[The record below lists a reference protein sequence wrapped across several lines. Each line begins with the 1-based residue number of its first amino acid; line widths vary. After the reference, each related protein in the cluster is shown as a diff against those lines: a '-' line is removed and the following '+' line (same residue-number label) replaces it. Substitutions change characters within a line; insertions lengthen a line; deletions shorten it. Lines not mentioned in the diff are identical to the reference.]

1 MNTPKSMRTAI
12 GIFGRRNV
20 GKSSIMNMLSNQSA
34 SIVSDVAGTTT
45 DTVQKSIEIHGLGAA
60 TLFDTAGVDDVG
72 ELGKQRVLKTNE
84 TIENIDIALLVVE
97 NNEFGKFESELIA
110 KFKSLNKPFLV
121 LVNKCD
127 LKESKDKFLN
137 LIKPFKFVKTS
148 AKTSLNLELIYENL
162 AEISKQISKD
172 TDDLFSGILNPN
184 DIVLLITPIDDEAPK
199 GRLILPQVQAIR
211 QILDGKA
218 YVCVS
223 SSADVSKT
231 AQMFKPNL
239 IVCDSQCVLE
249 VVKTAPKEA
258 KITTFSILMSR
269 LKGDLS
275 EFIKG
280 SERAKSLKDN
290 DKILIAEACTHN
302 AKDGDIARVKIPKML
317 SKFSGKKL
325 EFSYTNGKDYPAN
338 LDEFALIIH
347 CGGCM
352 INKTM
357 MKNRMQKAYRAI
369 VPITNYG
376 IIISLCQ
383 GVLDR
388 VTEIFQNN
396 LQSGAIGTD
405 LTRYIATTSEP
416 KY

>member
-1 MNTPKSMRTAI
+1 MSTPKSMRIAV

-60 TLFDTAGVDDVG
+60 TLFDTAGVDDAG
-72 ELGKQRVLKTNE
+72 ELGQKRILKTNE
-84 TIENIDIALLVVE
+84 TIENIDIAVLVVE
-97 NNEFGKFESELIA
+97 NNEFSKFESELID
-110 KFKSLNKPFLV
+110 KFKSLNKPFLL

-127 LKESKDKFLN
+127 LKETKSEFLN
-137 LIKPFKFVKTS
+137 LIKPFKFIKTS
-148 AKTSLNLELIYENL
+148 AKTKLGLELIYEGL

-172 TDDLFSGILNPN
+172 SDDLFSGILNPG

-223 SSADVSKT
+223 SDADVSKT

-239 IVCDSQCVLE
+239 IVCDSQCVLQ
-249 VVKTAPKEA
+249 VVKTAPKDA

-269 LKGDLS
+269 LKGDLN

-280 SERAKSLKDN
+280 CKRAKSLKDN

-325 EFSYTNGKDYPAN
+325 EFSYTNGRDYPAN
-338 LDEFALIIH
+338 LDEFALIVH

-357 MKNRMQKAYRAI
+357 MKNRMQKASQAV

-388 VTEIFQNN
+388 VTEIF
-396 LQSGAIGTD
+396 
-405 LTRYIATTSEP
+405 R
-416 KY
+416 K

>member
-1 MNTPKSMRTAI
+1 MSTPKSMRIAV

-60 TLFDTAGVDDVG
+60 TLFDTAGVDDAG
-72 ELGKQRVLKTNE
+72 ELGQKRILKTNE
-84 TIENIDIALLVVE
+84 TIENIDIAVLVVE
-97 NNEFGKFESELIA
+97 NNEFAKFESELID
-110 KFKSLNKPFLV
+110 KFKSLNKPFLL

-127 LKESKDKFLN
+127 LKETKGEFLN
-137 LIKPFKFVKTS
+137 LIKPFKFIKTS
-148 AKTSLNLELIYENL
+148 AKTKLGLELIYEGL

-172 TDDLFSGILNPN
+172 SDDLFSGILNPG
-184 DIVLLITPIDDEAPK
+184 DVVLLITPIDDEAPK

-223 SSADVSKT
+223 SDADVSKT
-231 AQMFKPNL
+231 ARMFKPNL
-239 IVCDSQCVLE
+239 IVCDSQCVLQ
-249 VVKTAPKEA
+249 VVKTAPKDA

-269 LKGDLS
+269 LKGDLN

-280 SERAKSLKDN
+280 SNRAKSLKDN

-325 EFSYTNGKDYPAN
+325 EFSYTNGRDYPAN
-338 LDEFALIIH
+338 LDEFALIVH

-357 MKNRMQKAYRAI
+357 MKNRMQKASQAV

-376 IIISLCQ
+376 IVISLCQ

-388 VTEIFQNN
+388 VTEIF
-396 LQSGAIGTD
+396 
-405 LTRYIATTSEP
+405 R
-416 KY
+416 K

>member
-1 MNTPKSMRTAI
+1 MSTPKSMRIAV

-60 TLFDTAGVDDVG
+60 TLFDTAGVDDAG
-72 ELGKQRVLKTNE
+72 ELGQKRILKTNE
-84 TIENIDIALLVVE
+84 TIENIDIAVLVVE
-97 NNEFGKFESELIA
+97 NNEFSKFESELID
-110 KFKSLNKPFLV
+110 KFKSLNKPFLL

-127 LKESKDKFLN
+127 LKETKGEFLN
-137 LIKPFKFVKTS
+137 LIKPFKFIKTS
-148 AKTSLNLELIYENL
+148 AKTKLNLELIYEGL

-172 TDDLFSGILNPN
+172 NDDLFSGILNPG

-223 SSADVSKT
+223 SDADVSKT

-239 IVCDSQCVLE
+239 IVCDSQCVLQ
-249 VVKTAPKEA
+249 VVKTAPKDA

-269 LKGDLS
+269 LKGDLN
-275 EFIKG
+275 EFIRG
-280 SERAKSLKDN
+280 CNRAKSLKDN

-338 LDEFALIIH
+338 LDEFALIVH

-357 MKNRMQKAYRAI
+357 MKNRMQKASQAV

-388 VTEIFQNN
+388 VTEIF
-396 LQSGAIGTD
+396 
-405 LTRYIATTSEP
+405 R
-416 KY
+416 K

>member
-1 MNTPKSMRTAI
+1 MSTPKSMRIAV

-60 TLFDTAGVDDVG
+60 TLFDTAGVDDAG
-72 ELGKQRVLKTNE
+72 ELGQKRILKTNE
-84 TIENIDIALLVVE
+84 TIENIDIAVLVVE
-97 NNEFGKFESELIA
+97 NNEFAKFESELID
-110 KFKSLNKPFLV
+110 KFKSLNKPFLL

-127 LKESKDKFLN
+127 LKETKGEFLN
-137 LIKPFKFVKTS
+137 LIKPFKFIKTS
-148 AKTSLNLELIYENL
+148 AKTKLGLELIYEGL
-162 AEISKQISKD
+162 AEISKQFSKD
-172 TDDLFSGILNPN
+172 SDDLFSGILNPG
-184 DIVLLITPIDDEAPK
+184 DVVLLITPIDDEAPK

-223 SSADVSKT
+223 SDADVSKT

-239 IVCDSQCVLE
+239 IVCDSQCVLQ
-249 VVKTAPKEA
+249 VVKTAPKDA

-269 LKGDLS
+269 LKGDLN

-280 SERAKSLKDN
+280 SKRAKSLKDN

-338 LDEFALIIH
+338 LDEFALIVH

-357 MKNRMQKAYRAI
+357 MKNRMQKASQAV

-388 VTEIFQNN
+388 VTEIF
-396 LQSGAIGTD
+396 
-405 LTRYIATTSEP
+405 R
-416 KY
+416 K

>member
-1 MNTPKSMRTAI
+1 MSTPKSMRIAV

-60 TLFDTAGVDDVG
+60 TLFDTAGVDDAG
-72 ELGKQRVLKTNE
+72 ELGQKRILKTNE
-84 TIENIDIALLVVE
+84 TIENIDIAVLVVE
-97 NNEFGKFESELIA
+97 NNEFAKFESELID
-110 KFKSLNKPFLV
+110 KFKSLNKPFLL

-127 LKESKDKFLN
+127 LKETKSEFLN
-137 LIKPFKFVKTS
+137 LIKPFKFIKTS
-148 AKTSLNLELIYENL
+148 AKTKLNLELIYEGL

-172 TDDLFSGILNPN
+172 SDDLFSGILNPG
-184 DIVLLITPIDDEAPK
+184 DVVLLITPIDDEAPK

-223 SSADVSKT
+223 SDADVSKT
-231 AQMFKPNL
+231 ARMFKPNL
-239 IVCDSQCVLE
+239 IVCDSQCVLQ
-249 VVKTAPKEA
+249 VVKTAPKDA

-269 LKGDLS
+269 LKGDLN

-280 SERAKSLKDN
+280 SNRAKSLKDN

-325 EFSYTNGKDYPAN
+325 EFSYTNGRDYPAN
-338 LDEFALIIH
+338 LDEFALIVH

-357 MKNRMQKAYRAI
+357 MKNRMQKASQAV

-388 VTEIFQNN
+388 VTEIF
-396 LQSGAIGTD
+396 
-405 LTRYIATTSEP
+405 R
-416 KY
+416 K

>member
-1 MNTPKSMRTAI
+1 MSTPKSMRIAV

-60 TLFDTAGVDDVG
+60 TLFDTAGVDDAG
-72 ELGKQRVLKTNE
+72 ELGQKRILKTNE
-84 TIENIDIALLVVE
+84 TIENIDIAVLVVE
-97 NNEFGKFESELIA
+97 NNEFSKFESELID
-110 KFKSLNKPFLV
+110 KFKSLNKPFLL

-127 LKESKDKFLN
+127 LKETKGEFLN
-137 LIKPFKFVKTS
+137 LIKPFKFIKTS
-148 AKTSLNLELIYENL
+148 AKTKLGLELIYEGL

-172 TDDLFSGILNPN
+172 SDDLFSGILNPG

-223 SSADVSKT
+223 SDADVSKT

-239 IVCDSQCVLE
+239 IVCDSQCVLQ
-249 VVKTAPKEA
+249 VVKTAPKDA

-269 LKGDLS
+269 LKADLN

-280 SERAKSLKDN
+280 CKRAKSLKDN

-338 LDEFALIIH
+338 LDEFALIVH

-357 MKNRMQKAYRAI
+357 MKNRMQKASQAV

-388 VTEIFQNN
+388 VTEIF
-396 LQSGAIGTD
+396 
-405 LTRYIATTSEP
+405 R
-416 KY
+416 K

>member
-1 MNTPKSMRTAI
+1 MSTPKSMRIAV

-60 TLFDTAGVDDVG
+60 TLFDTAGVDDAG
-72 ELGKQRVLKTNE
+72 ELGQKRILKTNE
-84 TIENIDIALLVVE
+84 TIENIDIAVLVVE
-97 NNEFGKFESELIA
+97 NNEFAKFESELID
-110 KFKSLNKPFLV
+110 KFKSLNKPFLL

-127 LKESKDKFLN
+127 LKETKSEFLN
-137 LIKPFKFVKTS
+137 LIKPFKFIKTS
-148 AKTSLNLELIYENL
+148 AKTKLNLELIYEGL

-172 TDDLFSGILNPN
+172 SDDLFSGILNPG
-184 DIVLLITPIDDEAPK
+184 DVVLLITPIDDEAPK

-218 YVCVS
+218 YACVS
-223 SSADVSKT
+223 SDADVSKT
-231 AQMFKPNL
+231 ARMFKPNL
-239 IVCDSQCVLE
+239 IVCDSQCVSQ
-249 VVKTAPKEA
+249 VVKTAPKDA

-269 LKGDLS
+269 LKGDLN

-280 SERAKSLKDN
+280 SKRAKSLKDN

-325 EFSYTNGKDYPAN
+325 EFSYTNGRDYPAN
-338 LDEFALIIH
+338 LDEFALIVH

-357 MKNRMQKAYRAI
+357 MKNRMQKASQAV

-376 IIISLCQ
+376 IVISLCQ

-388 VTEIFQNN
+388 VTEIF
-396 LQSGAIGTD
+396 
-405 LTRYIATTSEP
+405 R
-416 KY
+416 K

>member
-1 MNTPKSMRTAI
+1 MSTPKSMRIAV

-60 TLFDTAGVDDVG
+60 TLFDTAGVDDAG
-72 ELGKQRVLKTNE
+72 ELGQKRILKTNE
-84 TIENIDIALLVVE
+84 TIENIDIAVLVVE
-97 NNEFGKFESELIA
+97 NNEFGKFESELID
-110 KFKSLNKPFLV
+110 KFKSLNKPFLL

-127 LKESKDKFLN
+127 LKETKGEFLN
-137 LIKPFKFVKTS
+137 LIKPFKFIKTS
-148 AKTSLNLELIYENL
+148 AKTKLGLELIYEGL

-172 TDDLFSGILNPN
+172 SDDLFSGILNPG
-184 DIVLLITPIDDEAPK
+184 DVVLLITPIDDEAPK

-223 SSADVSKT
+223 SDADVSKT

-239 IVCDSQCVLE
+239 IVCDSQCVLQ
-249 VVKTAPKEA
+249 VVKTAPKDA

-269 LKGDLS
+269 LKGDLN

-280 SERAKSLKDN
+280 SKRAKSLKDN

-325 EFSYTNGKDYPAN
+325 EFSYTNGRDYPAN
-338 LDEFALIIH
+338 LDEFALIVH

-357 MKNRMQKAYRAI
+357 MKNRMQKASQAV

-388 VTEIFQNN
+388 VTEIF
-396 LQSGAIGTD
+396 
-405 LTRYIATTSEP
+405 R
-416 KY
+416 K

>member
-1 MNTPKSMRTAI
+1 MSTPKSMRIAV

-60 TLFDTAGVDDVG
+60 TLFDTAGVDDAG
-72 ELGKQRVLKTNE
+72 ELGQKRILKTNE
-84 TIENIDIALLVVE
+84 TIENIDIAVLVVE
-97 NNEFGKFESELIA
+97 NNEFAKFESELID
-110 KFKSLNKPFLV
+110 KFKSLNKPFLL

-127 LKESKDKFLN
+127 LKETKGEFLN
-137 LIKPFKFVKTS
+137 LIKPFKFIKTS
-148 AKTSLNLELIYENL
+148 AKTKLNLELIYEGL

-172 TDDLFSGILNPN
+172 SDDLFSGILNPG
-184 DIVLLITPIDDEAPK
+184 DVVLLITPIDDEAPK

-223 SSADVSKT
+223 SDANVSKT

-239 IVCDSQCVLE
+239 IVCDSQCVLQ
-249 VVKTAPKEA
+249 VVKTAPKDA

-269 LKGDLS
+269 LKGDLN

-280 SERAKSLKDN
+280 CKRAKSLKDN

-338 LDEFALIIH
+338 LDEFALIVH

-357 MKNRMQKAYRAI
+357 MKNRMQKASQAV

-376 IIISLCQ
+376 IVISLCQ

-388 VTEIFQNN
+388 VTEIF
-396 LQSGAIGTD
+396 
-405 LTRYIATTSEP
+405 R
-416 KY
+416 K

>member
-1 MNTPKSMRTAI
+1 MSTPKSMRIAV

-60 TLFDTAGVDDVG
+60 TLFDTAGVDDAG
-72 ELGKQRVLKTNE
+72 ELGQKRILKTNE
-84 TIENIDIALLVVE
+84 TIENIDIAVLVVE
-97 NNEFGKFESELIA
+97 NNEFAKFESELID
-110 KFKSLNKPFLV
+110 KFKSLNKPFLL

-127 LKESKDKFLN
+127 LKETKSEFLN
-137 LIKPFKFVKTS
+137 LIKPFKFIKTS
-148 AKTSLNLELIYENL
+148 AKTKLNLELIYEGL

-172 TDDLFSGILNPN
+172 SDDLFSGILNPG
-184 DIVLLITPIDDEAPK
+184 DVVLLITPIDDEAPK

-223 SSADVSKT
+223 SDADVSKT

-239 IVCDSQCVLE
+239 IVCDSQCVLQ
-249 VVKTAPKEA
+249 VVKTAPKDA

-269 LKGDLS
+269 LKGDLN

-280 SERAKSLKDN
+280 SKRAASLKDN

-325 EFSYTNGKDYPAN
+325 EFSYTNGRDYPAN
-338 LDEFALIIH
+338 LDEFALIVH

-357 MKNRMQKAYRAI
+357 MKNRMQKASQAV

-376 IIISLCQ
+376 IVISLCQ

-388 VTEIFQNN
+388 VTEIF
-396 LQSGAIGTD
+396 
-405 LTRYIATTSEP
+405 R
-416 KY
+416 K

>member
-1 MNTPKSMRTAI
+1 MSTPKSMRIAV

-60 TLFDTAGVDDVG
+60 TLFDTAGVDDAG
-72 ELGKQRVLKTNE
+72 ELGQKRILKTNE
-84 TIENIDIALLVVE
+84 TIENIDIAVLVVE
-97 NNEFGKFESELIA
+97 NNEFAKFESELID
-110 KFKSLNKPFLV
+110 KFKSLNKPFLL

-127 LKESKDKFLN
+127 LKETKSEFLN
-137 LIKPFKFVKTS
+137 LIKPFKFIKTS
-148 AKTSLNLELIYENL
+148 AKTKLNLELIYEGL

-172 TDDLFSGILNPN
+172 SDDLFSGILNPG
-184 DIVLLITPIDDEAPK
+184 DVVLLITPIDDEAPK

-223 SSADVSKT
+223 SDADVSKT

-239 IVCDSQCVLE
+239 IVCDSQCVLQ
-249 VVKTAPKEA
+249 VVKTAPKDA

-269 LKGDLS
+269 LKGDLN
-275 EFIKG
+275 EFIRGCK
-280 SERAKSLKDN
+280 RAASLKDN

-325 EFSYTNGKDYPAN
+325 EFSYTNGRDYPAN
-338 LDEFALIIH
+338 LDEFALIVH

-357 MKNRMQKAYRAI
+357 MKNRMQKASQAV

-376 IIISLCQ
+376 IVISLCQ

-388 VTEIFQNN
+388 VTEIF
-396 LQSGAIGTD
+396 
-405 LTRYIATTSEP
+405 R
-416 KY
+416 K

>member
-1 MNTPKSMRTAI
+1 MSTPKSMRIAV

-60 TLFDTAGVDDVG
+60 TLFDTAGVDDAG
-72 ELGKQRVLKTNE
+72 ELGQKRILKTNE
-84 TIENIDIALLVVE
+84 TIENIDIAVLVVE
-97 NNEFGKFESELIA
+97 NNEFSKFESELID
-110 KFKSLNKPFLV
+110 KFKSLNKPFLL

-127 LKESKDKFLN
+127 LKETKGEFLN
-137 LIKPFKFVKTS
+137 LIKPFKFIKTS
-148 AKTSLNLELIYENL
+148 AKTKLGLELIYEGL

-172 TDDLFSGILNPN
+172 NDDLFSGILNPG

-223 SSADVSKT
+223 SDADVSKT

-239 IVCDSQCVLE
+239 IVCDSQCVLQ
-249 VVKTAPKEA
+249 VVKTAPKDA

-269 LKGDLS
+269 LKGDLN

-280 SERAKSLKDN
+280 SNRAASLKDN

-325 EFSYTNGKDYPAN
+325 EFSYTNGRDYPAN
-338 LDEFALIIH
+338 LDEFALIVH

-357 MKNRMQKAYRAI
+357 MKNRMQKASQAI

-388 VTEIFQNN
+388 VTEIF
-396 LQSGAIGTD
+396 
-405 LTRYIATTSEP
+405 R
-416 KY
+416 K

>member
-110 KFKSLNKPFLV
+110 KFKSLSKPFLV

-127 LKESKDKFLN
+127 LKGSKDEFLN

-172 TDDLFSGILNPN
+172 TDDLFSGILNPD

-223 SSADVSKT
+223 SGADVSKT
-231 AQMFKPNL
+231 AQIFKPNL

-357 MKNRMQKAYRAI
+357 MKNRMQKASHAI

-388 VTEIFQNN
+388 VTEIFKT
-396 LQSGAIGTD
+396 A
-405 LTRYIATTSEP
+405 
-416 KY
+416 

>member
-1 MNTPKSMRTAI
+1 MSTPKSMRIAV

-60 TLFDTAGVDDVG
+60 TLFDTAGVDDAG
-72 ELGKQRVLKTNE
+72 ELGQKRILKTNE
-84 TIENIDIALLVVE
+84 TIENIDIAVLVVE
-97 NNEFGKFESELIA
+97 NNEFSKFESELID
-110 KFKSLNKPFLV
+110 KFKSLNKPFLL

-127 LKESKDKFLN
+127 LKETKGEFLN
-137 LIKPFKFVKTS
+137 LIKPFKFIKTS
-148 AKTSLNLELIYENL
+148 AKTKLGLELIYEGL

-172 TDDLFSGILNPN
+172 SDDLFSGILNPG

-223 SSADVSKT
+223 SDADVSKT

-239 IVCDSQCVLE
+239 IVCDSQCVLQ
-249 VVKTAPKEA
+249 VVKTAPKDA

-269 LKGDLS
+269 LKGDLN

-280 SERAKSLKDN
+280 CKRAASLKDN

-325 EFSYTNGKDYPAN
+325 EFSYTNGRDYPAN
-338 LDEFALIIH
+338 LDEFALIVH

-357 MKNRMQKAYRAI
+357 MKNRMQKASQAV

-388 VTEIFQNN
+388 VTEIF
-396 LQSGAIGTD
+396 
-405 LTRYIATTSEP
+405 R
-416 KY
+416 K

>member
-1 MNTPKSMRTAI
+1 MSTPKSMRIAI

-60 TLFDTAGVDDVG
+60 TLFDTAGVDDAG
-72 ELGKQRVLKTNE
+72 ELGQKRILKTNE
-84 TIENIDIALLVVE
+84 TIENIDIAVLVVE
-97 NNEFGKFESELIA
+97 NNEFSKFESELID
-110 KFKSLNKPFLV
+110 KFKSLNKPFLL

-127 LKESKDKFLN
+127 LKETKGEFLN
-137 LIKPFKFVKTS
+137 LIKPFKFIKTS
-148 AKTSLNLELIYENL
+148 AKTKLGLELIYEGL

-172 TDDLFSGILNPN
+172 NDDLFSGILNPG

-223 SSADVSKT
+223 SDADVSKT

-239 IVCDSQCVLE
+239 IVCDSQCVLQ
-249 VVKTAPKEA
+249 VVKTAPKDA

-269 LKGDLS
+269 LKGDLN

-280 SERAKSLKDN
+280 SKRAASLKDN

-325 EFSYTNGKDYPAN
+325 EFSYTNGRDYPAN
-338 LDEFALIIH
+338 LDKFALIVH

-357 MKNRMQKAYRAI
+357 MKNRMQKASQAA

-376 IIISLCQ
+376 IVISLCQ

-388 VTEIFQNN
+388 VTEIF
-396 LQSGAIGTD
+396 
-405 LTRYIATTSEP
+405 R
-416 KY
+416 K

>member
-1 MNTPKSMRTAI
+1 MRIAI

-20 GKSSIMNMLSNQSA
+20 GKSSVMNMLSNQSA

-60 TLFDTAGVDDVG
+60 TLFDTAGVDDAG
-72 ELGKQRVLKTNE
+72 ELGQKRILKTNE
-84 TIENIDIALLVVE
+84 TIENIDIAVLVVE
-97 NNEFGKFESELIA
+97 NNEFSKFESELID
-110 KFKSLNKPFLV
+110 KFKSLNKPFL
-121 LVNKCD
+121 LLINKCD
-127 LKESKDKFLN
+127 LKETKGEFLN
-137 LIKPFKFVKTS
+137 LIKPFKFIKTS
-148 AKTSLNLELIYENL
+148 AKTKLNLELIYEGL

-172 TDDLFSGILNPN
+172 SDDLFSGILNLG

-223 SSADVSKT
+223 SDADVSKT

-239 IVCDSQCVLE
+239 IVCDSQCVLR
-249 VVKTAPKEA
+249 VVKTAPKDA

-269 LKGDLS
+269 LKGDLN

-280 SERAKSLKDN
+280 CNRAASLKDN

-325 EFSYTNGKDYPAN
+325 EFSYTNGRDYPAN
-338 LDEFALIIH
+338 LDEFALIVH

-357 MKNRMQKAYRAI
+357 MKNRMQKASQA
-369 VPITNYG
+369 VVSITNYG
-376 IIISLCQ
+376 IVISLCQ

-388 VTEIFQNN
+388 VTEIF
-396 LQSGAIGTD
+396 
-405 LTRYIATTSEP
+405 R
-416 KY
+416 K

>member
-1 MNTPKSMRTAI
+1 MSTPKSMRIAV

-60 TLFDTAGVDDVG
+60 TLFDTAGVDDAG
-72 ELGKQRVLKTNE
+72 ELGQKRILKTNE
-84 TIENIDIALLVVE
+84 TIENIDIAVLVVE
-97 NNEFGKFESELIA
+97 NNEFSKFESELID
-110 KFKSLNKPFLV
+110 KFKSLNKPFLL

-127 LKESKDKFLN
+127 LKETKGEFLN
-137 LIKPFKFVKTS
+137 LIKPFKFIKTS
-148 AKTSLNLELIYENL
+148 AKTKLGLELIYEGL

-172 TDDLFSGILNPN
+172 SDDLFSGILNPG
-184 DIVLLITPIDDEAPK
+184 DVVLLITPIDDEAPK

-211 QILDGKA
+211 QILDSKA

-223 SSADVSKT
+223 RT

-239 IVCDSQCVLE
+239 IVCDSQCVLQ
-249 VVKTAPKEA
+249 VVKTAPKDA

-269 LKGDLS
+269 LKGDLN

-280 SERAKSLKDN
+280 SKRAASLKDN

-325 EFSYTNGKDYPAN
+325 EFSYTNGRDYPAN
-338 LDEFALIIH
+338 LDEFALIVH

-357 MKNRMQKAYRAI
+357 MKNRMQKASQAV

-388 VTEIFQNN
+388 VTEIF
-396 LQSGAIGTD
+396 
-405 LTRYIATTSEP
+405 R
-416 KY
+416 K

>member
-1 MNTPKSMRTAI
+1 MSTPKSMRIAV

-60 TLFDTAGVDDVG
+60 TLFDTAGVDDAG
-72 ELGKQRVLKTNE
+72 ELGQKRILKTNE
-84 TIENIDIALLVVE
+84 TIENIDIAVLVVE
-97 NNEFGKFESELIA
+97 NNEFGKFESELID
-110 KFKSLNKPFLV
+110 KFKSLNKPFLL

-127 LKESKDKFLN
+127 LKETKSEFLN
-137 LIKPFKFVKTS
+137 LIKPFKFIKTS
-148 AKTSLNLELIYENL
+148 AKTKLGLELIYEGL

-172 TDDLFSGILNPN
+172 SDDLFSGILNPG
-184 DIVLLITPIDDEAPK
+184 DVVLLITPIDDEAPK

-223 SSADVSKT
+223 SDADVSKT

-239 IVCDSQCVLE
+239 IVCDSQCVLQ
-249 VVKTAPKEA
+249 VVKTAPKDA

-269 LKGDLS
+269 LKGDLN
-275 EFIKG
+275 EFIRG
-280 SERAKSLKDN
+280 CNRAASLKDN

-325 EFSYTNGKDYPAN
+325 EFSYTNGRDYPAN
-338 LDEFALIIH
+338 LDEFALIVH

-357 MKNRMQKAYRAI
+357 MKNRMQKASQAV

-388 VTEIFQNN
+388 VTEIF
-396 LQSGAIGTD
+396 
-405 LTRYIATTSEP
+405 R
-416 KY
+416 K

>member
-1 MNTPKSMRTAI
+1 MRTAI

-84 TIENIDIALLVVE
+84 TIENIDIAVLVVE

-110 KFKSLNKPFLV
+110 KFKSLSKPFLV

-127 LKESKDKFLN
+127 LKESKDEFLN
-137 LIKPFKFVKTS
+137 FIKPFKFVKTS

-172 TDDLFSGILNPN
+172 TDDLFSGILNPD

-223 SSADVSKT
+223 SSADVSKA

-357 MKNRMQKAYRAI
+357 MKNRMQKASHAI

-388 VTEIFQNN
+388 VTEIFKT
-396 LQSGAIGTD
+396 A
-405 LTRYIATTSEP
+405 
-416 KY
+416 

>member
-1 MNTPKSMRTAI
+1 MSTPKSMRIAV

-60 TLFDTAGVDDVG
+60 TLFDTAGVDDAG
-72 ELGKQRVLKTNE
+72 ELGQKRILKTNE
-84 TIENIDIALLVVE
+84 TIENIDIAVLVVE
-97 NNEFGKFESELIA
+97 NNEFSKFESELID
-110 KFKSLNKPFLV
+110 KFKSLNKPFLL

-127 LKESKDKFLN
+127 LKETKGEFLN
-137 LIKPFKFVKTS
+137 LIKPFKFIKTS
-148 AKTSLNLELIYENL
+148 AKTKLGLELIYEGL

-172 TDDLFSGILNPN
+172 SDDLFSGILNPG
-184 DIVLLITPIDDEAPK
+184 DVVLLITPIDDEAPK

-223 SSADVSKT
+223 SDADVSKT

-239 IVCDSQCVLE
+239 IVCDSQCVLQ
-249 VVKTAPKEA
+249 VVKTAPKDA

-269 LKGDLS
+269 LKGDLN

-280 SERAKSLKDN
+280 SNRAKSLKDN

-338 LDEFALIIH
+338 LDEFALIVH

-357 MKNRMQKAYRAI
+357 MKNRMQKASQAV

-388 VTEIFQNN
+388 VTEIF
-396 LQSGAIGTD
+396 
-405 LTRYIATTSEP
+405 R
-416 KY
+416 K

>member
-1 MNTPKSMRTAI
+1 MRIAV

-60 TLFDTAGVDDVG
+60 TLFDTAGVDDAG
-72 ELGKQRVLKTNE
+72 ELGQKRILKTNE
-84 TIENIDIALLVVE
+84 TIENIDIAVLVVE
-97 NNEFGKFESELIA
+97 NNEFAKFESELID
-110 KFKSLNKPFLV
+110 KFKSLNKPFL
-121 LVNKCD
+121 LLINKCD
-127 LKESKDKFLN
+127 LKETKGEFLN
-137 LIKPFKFVKTS
+137 LIKPFKFIKTS
-148 AKTSLNLELIYENL
+148 AKTKLNLELIYEGL

-172 TDDLFSGILNPN
+172 SDDLFSGILNPG
-184 DIVLLITPIDDEAPK
+184 DVVLLITPIDDEAPK

-223 SSADVSKT
+223 SDADVSKT

-239 IVCDSQCVLE
+239 IVCDSQCVLR
-249 VVKTAPKEA
+249 VVKTAPKDA

-269 LKGDLS
+269 LKGDLN

-280 SERAKSLKDN
+280 CNRAASLKDN

-325 EFSYTNGKDYPAN
+325 EFSYTNGRDYPAN
-338 LDEFALIIH
+338 LDEFALIVH

-357 MKNRMQKAYRAI
+357 MKNRMQKASQA
-369 VPITNYG
+369 VVSITNYG
-376 IIISLCQ
+376 IVISLCQ

-388 VTEIFQNN
+388 VTEIF
-396 LQSGAIGTD
+396 
-405 LTRYIATTSEP
+405 R
-416 KY
+416 K

>member
-1 MNTPKSMRTAI
+1 MSTPKSMRIAV

-60 TLFDTAGVDDVG
+60 TLFDTAGVDDAG
-72 ELGKQRVLKTNE
+72 ELGQKRILKTNE
-84 TIENIDIALLVVE
+84 TIENIDIAVLVVE
-97 NNEFGKFESELIA
+97 NNEFGKFESELID
-110 KFKSLNKPFLV
+110 KFKSLNKPFLL

-127 LKESKDKFLN
+127 LKETKGEFLN
-137 LIKPFKFVKTS
+137 LIKPFKFIKTS
-148 AKTSLNLELIYENL
+148 AKTKLGLKLIYEGL

-172 TDDLFSGILNPN
+172 SDDLFSGILNPG

-223 SSADVSKT
+223 SDADVSKT

-239 IVCDSQCVLE
+239 IVCDSQCVLQ
-249 VVKTAPKEA
+249 VVKTAPKDA

-269 LKGDLS
+269 LKGDLN

-280 SERAKSLKDN
+280 SKRAASLKDN

-325 EFSYTNGKDYPAN
+325 EFSYTNGRDYPAN
-338 LDEFALIIH
+338 LDEFALIVH

-357 MKNRMQKAYRAI
+357 MKNRMQKASQAV

-388 VTEIFQNN
+388 VTEIF
-396 LQSGAIGTD
+396 
-405 LTRYIATTSEP
+405 R
-416 KY
+416 K

>member
-1 MNTPKSMRTAI
+1 MSTPKSMRIAV

-60 TLFDTAGVDDVG
+60 TLFDTAGVDDAG
-72 ELGKQRVLKTNE
+72 ELGQKRILKTNE
-84 TIENIDIALLVVE
+84 TIENIDIAVLVVE
-97 NNEFGKFESELIA
+97 NNEFAKFESELID
-110 KFKSLNKPFLV
+110 KFKSLNKPFLL

-127 LKESKDKFLN
+127 LKETKGEFLN
-137 LIKPFKFVKTS
+137 LIKPFKFIKTS
-148 AKTSLNLELIYENL
+148 AKTKLGLKLIYEGL

-172 TDDLFSGILNPN
+172 SDDLFSGILNPG

-223 SSADVSKT
+223 SDADVSKT

-239 IVCDSQCVLE
+239 IVCDSQCVLQ
-249 VVKTAPKEA
+249 VVKTAPKDA

-269 LKGDLS
+269 LKGDLN

-280 SERAKSLKDN
+280 SKRAASLKDN

-325 EFSYTNGKDYPAN
+325 EFSYTNGRDYPAN
-338 LDEFALIIH
+338 LDEFALIVH

-357 MKNRMQKAYRAI
+357 MKNRMQKASQAV

-388 VTEIFQNN
+388 VTEIF
-396 LQSGAIGTD
+396 
-405 LTRYIATTSEP
+405 R
-416 KY
+416 K

>member
-1 MNTPKSMRTAI
+1 MSTPKSMRIAV

-20 GKSSIMNMLSNQSA
+20 GKSSVMNMLSNQSA

-60 TLFDTAGVDDVG
+60 TLFDTAGVDDAG
-72 ELGKQRVLKTNE
+72 ELGQKRILKTNE
-84 TIENIDIALLVVE
+84 TIENIDIAVLVVE
-97 NNEFGKFESELIA
+97 NNEFGKFESELID
-110 KFKSLNKPFLV
+110 KFKSLNKPFLL

-127 LKESKDKFLN
+127 LKETKGEFLN
-137 LIKPFKFVKTS
+137 LIKPFKFIKTS
-148 AKTSLNLELIYENL
+148 AKTKLNLELIYEGL
-162 AEISKQISKD
+162 AEISTQISKD
-172 TDDLFSGILNPN
+172 SDDLFSGILNPG
-184 DIVLLITPIDDEAPK
+184 DVVLLITPIDDEAPK

-223 SSADVSKT
+223 SDADVSKI
-231 AQMFKPNL
+231 AQIFKPNL
-239 IVCDSQCVLE
+239 IVCDSQCVLQ
-249 VVKTAPKEA
+249 VVKTAPKDA

-269 LKGDLS
+269 LKGDLN

-280 SERAKSLKDN
+280 SKRAASLKDN

-325 EFSYTNGKDYPAN
+325 EFSYTNGRDYPAN
-338 LDEFALIIH
+338 LDEFVLIVH

-357 MKNRMQKAYRAI
+357 MKNRMQKASQAV

-376 IIISLCQ
+376 IVISLCQ

-388 VTEIFQNN
+388 VTEIF
-396 LQSGAIGTD
+396 
-405 LTRYIATTSEP
+405 R
-416 KY
+416 K

>member
-1 MNTPKSMRTAI
+1 MRIAV

-60 TLFDTAGVDDVG
+60 TLFDTAGVDDAG
-72 ELGKQRVLKTNE
+72 ELGQKRILKTNE
-84 TIENIDIALLVVE
+84 TIENIDIAVLVVE
-97 NNEFGKFESELIA
+97 NNEFSKFESELID
-110 KFKSLNKPFLV
+110 KFKSLNKPFLL

-127 LKESKDKFLN
+127 LKETKGEFLN
-137 LIKPFKFVKTS
+137 LIKPFKFIKTS
-148 AKTSLNLELIYENL
+148 AKTKLNLELIYEGL

-172 TDDLFSGILNPN
+172 NDDLFSGILNPG

-223 SSADVSKT
+223 SDADVSKT

-239 IVCDSQCVLE
+239 IVCDSQCVLQ
-249 VVKTAPKEA
+249 VVKTAPKDA

-269 LKGDLS
+269 LKGDLN

-280 SERAKSLKDN
+280 SKRAKSLKDN

-325 EFSYTNGKDYPAN
+325 EFSYTNGRDYPAN
-338 LDEFALIIH
+338 LDEFALIVH

-357 MKNRMQKAYRAI
+357 MKNRMQKASQAV

-376 IIISLCQ
+376 IVISLCQ

-388 VTEIFQNN
+388 VTEIF
-396 LQSGAIGTD
+396 
-405 LTRYIATTSEP
+405 R
-416 KY
+416 K

>member
-1 MNTPKSMRTAI
+1 MSTPKSMRIAV

-60 TLFDTAGVDDVG
+60 TLFDTAGVDDAG
-72 ELGKQRVLKTNE
+72 ELGQKRILKTNE
-84 TIENIDIALLVVE
+84 TIENIDIAVLVVE
-97 NNEFGKFESELIA
+97 NNEFGKFESELID
-110 KFKSLNKPFLV
+110 KFKSLNKPFLL

-127 LKESKDKFLN
+127 LKETKGEFLN
-137 LIKPFKFVKTS
+137 LIKPFKFIKTS
-148 AKTSLNLELIYENL
+148 AKTKLNLELIYEGL

-172 TDDLFSGILNPN
+172 NDDLFSGILNPG

-223 SSADVSKT
+223 SDADVSKT

-239 IVCDSQCVLE
+239 IVCDSQCVLQ
-249 VVKTAPKEA
+249 VVKTAPKDA

-269 LKGDLS
+269 LKGDLN
-275 EFIKG
+275 EFIRGCK
-280 SERAKSLKDN
+280 RAASLKDN

-325 EFSYTNGKDYPAN
+325 EFSYTNGRDYPAN
-338 LDEFALIIH
+338 LDEFALIVH

-357 MKNRMQKAYRAI
+357 MKNRMQKASQAV

-388 VTEIFQNN
+388 VTEIF
-396 LQSGAIGTD
+396 
-405 LTRYIATTSEP
+405 R
-416 KY
+416 K

>member
-1 MNTPKSMRTAI
+1 MSTPKSMRIAI

-60 TLFDTAGVDDVG
+60 TLFDTAGVDDAG
-72 ELGKQRVLKTNE
+72 ELGQKRILKTNE
-84 TIENIDIALLVVE
+84 TIENIDIAVLVVE
-97 NNEFGKFESELIA
+97 NNEFSKFESELID
-110 KFKSLNKPFLV
+110 KFKSLNKPFLL

-127 LKESKDKFLN
+127 LKETKGEFLN
-137 LIKPFKFVKTS
+137 LIKPFKFIKTS
-148 AKTSLNLELIYENL
+148 AKTKLNLELIYEGL

-172 TDDLFSGILNPN
+172 SDDLFSGILNPG
-184 DIVLLITPIDDEAPK
+184 DVVLLITPIDDEAPK

-223 SSADVSKT
+223 SDADVSKT

-239 IVCDSQCVLE
+239 IVCDSQCVLQ
-249 VVKTAPKEA
+249 VVKTAPKDA

-269 LKGDLS
+269 LKGDLN

-280 SERAKSLKDN
+280 SKRAASLKDN

-325 EFSYTNGKDYPAN
+325 EFSYTNGRDYPAN
-338 LDEFALIIH
+338 LDEFALIVH

-357 MKNRMQKAYRAI
+357 MKNRMQKASQAV

-376 IIISLCQ
+376 IVISLCQ

-388 VTEIFQNN
+388 VTEIF
-396 LQSGAIGTD
+396 
-405 LTRYIATTSEP
+405 
-416 KY
+416 

>member
-1 MNTPKSMRTAI
+1 MSTPKSMRIAV

-60 TLFDTAGVDDVG
+60 TLFDTAGVDDAG
-72 ELGKQRVLKTNE
+72 ELGQKRILKTNE
-84 TIENIDIALLVVE
+84 TIENIDIAVLVVE
-97 NNEFGKFESELIA
+97 NNEFSKFESELID
-110 KFKSLNKPFLV
+110 KFKSLNKPFLL

-127 LKESKDKFLN
+127 LKETKGEFLN
-137 LIKPFKFVKTS
+137 LIKPFKFIKTS
-148 AKTSLNLELIYENL
+148 AKTKLGLELIYEGL

-172 TDDLFSGILNPN
+172 SDDLFSGILNPG

-223 SSADVSKT
+223 SDADVSKT

-239 IVCDSQCVLE
+239 IVCDSQCVLQ
-249 VVKTAPKEA
+249 VVKTAPKDA

-269 LKGDLS
+269 LKGDLN

-280 SERAKSLKDN
+280 CKRAKSLKDN

-325 EFSYTNGKDYPAN
+325 EFSYTNGRDYPAN
-338 LDEFALIIH
+338 LDEFALIVH

-357 MKNRMQKAYRAI
+357 MKNRMQKASQAV

-388 VTEIFQNN
+388 VTEIF
-396 LQSGAIGTD
+396 
-405 LTRYIATTSEP
+405 R
-416 KY
+416 K

>member
-1 MNTPKSMRTAI
+1 MSTPKSMRIAV

-60 TLFDTAGVDDVG
+60 TLFDTAGVDDAG
-72 ELGKQRVLKTNE
+72 ELGQKRILKTNE
-84 TIENIDIALLVVE
+84 TIENIDIAVLVVE
-97 NNEFGKFESELIA
+97 NNEFAKFESELID
-110 KFKSLNKPFLV
+110 KFKSLNKPFLL

-127 LKESKDKFLN
+127 LKETKGEFLN
-137 LIKPFKFVKTS
+137 LIKPFKFIKTS
-148 AKTSLNLELIYENL
+148 AKTKLGLELIYEGL

-172 TDDLFSGILNPN
+172 SDDLFSGILNPG

-223 SSADVSKT
+223 SDADVSKT

-239 IVCDSQCVLE
+239 IVCDSQCVLQ
-249 VVKTAPKEA
+249 VVKTAPKDA

-269 LKGDLS
+269 LKGDLN

-280 SERAKSLKDN
+280 SNRAKSLKDN

-325 EFSYTNGKDYPAN
+325 EFSYTNGRDYPAN
-338 LDEFALIIH
+338 LDEFALIVH

-357 MKNRMQKAYRAI
+357 MKNRMQKASQAV

-388 VTEIFQNN
+388 VTEIF
-396 LQSGAIGTD
+396 
-405 LTRYIATTSEP
+405 R
-416 KY
+416 K

>member
-1 MNTPKSMRTAI
+1 MSTPKSMRIAV

-60 TLFDTAGVDDVG
+60 TLFDTAGVDDAG
-72 ELGKQRVLKTNE
+72 ELGQKRILKTNE
-84 TIENIDIALLVVE
+84 TIENIDIAVLVVE
-97 NNEFGKFESELIA
+97 NNEFAKFESELID
-110 KFKSLNKPFLV
+110 KFKSLNKPFLL

-127 LKESKDKFLN
+127 LKETKSEFLN
-137 LIKPFKFVKTS
+137 LIKPFKFIKTS
-148 AKTSLNLELIYENL
+148 AKTKLGLELIYEGL

-172 TDDLFSGILNPN
+172 NDDLFSGILNPG

-223 SSADVSKT
+223 SDADVSKT

-239 IVCDSQCVLE
+239 IVCDSQCVLQ
-249 VVKTAPKEA
+249 VVKTAPKDA

-269 LKGDLS
+269 LKGDLN

-280 SERAKSLKDN
+280 CKRAKSLKDN

-325 EFSYTNGKDYPAN
+325 EFSYTNGRDYPAN
-338 LDEFALIIH
+338 LDEFALIVH

-357 MKNRMQKAYRAI
+357 MKNRMQKASQAVI
-369 VPITNYG
+369 PITNYG

-388 VTEIFQNN
+388 VTEIF
-396 LQSGAIGTD
+396 
-405 LTRYIATTSEP
+405 R
-416 KY
+416 K

>member
-1 MNTPKSMRTAI
+1 MSTPKSMRIAV

-60 TLFDTAGVDDVG
+60 TLFDTAGVDDAG
-72 ELGKQRVLKTNE
+72 ELGQKRILKTNE
-84 TIENIDIALLVVE
+84 TIENIDIAVLVVE
-97 NNEFGKFESELIA
+97 NNEFAKFESELID
-110 KFKSLNKPFLV
+110 KFKSLNKPFL
-121 LVNKCD
+121 LLINKCD
-127 LKESKDKFLN
+127 LKETKGEFLN
-137 LIKPFKFVKTS
+137 LIKPFKFIKTS
-148 AKTSLNLELIYENL
+148 AKTKLGLELIYEGL

-172 TDDLFSGILNPN
+172 SDDLFSGILNPG
-184 DIVLLITPIDDEAPK
+184 DVVLLITPIDDEAPK

-223 SSADVSKT
+223 SDADVSKT
-231 AQMFKPNL
+231 ARMFKPNL
-239 IVCDSQCVLE
+239 IVCDSQCVLQ
-249 VVKTAPKEA
+249 VVKTAPKDA

-269 LKGDLS
+269 LKGDLN

-280 SERAKSLKDN
+280 CKRAKSLKDN

-325 EFSYTNGKDYPAN
+325 EFSYTNGRDYPAN
-338 LDEFALIIH
+338 LDEFALIVH

-357 MKNRMQKAYRAI
+357 MKSRMQKASQAV

-388 VTEIFQNN
+388 VTEIF
-396 LQSGAIGTD
+396 
-405 LTRYIATTSEP
+405 R
-416 KY
+416 K

>member
-1 MNTPKSMRTAI
+1 MSTPKSMRIAV

-60 TLFDTAGVDDVG
+60 TLFDTAGVDDAG
-72 ELGKQRVLKTNE
+72 ELGQKRILKTNE
-84 TIENIDIALLVVE
+84 TIENIDIAVLVVE
-97 NNEFGKFESELIA
+97 NNEFSKFESELID
-110 KFKSLNKPFLV
+110 KFKSLNKPFLL

-127 LKESKDKFLN
+127 LKETKGEFLN
-137 LIKPFKFVKTS
+137 LIKPFKFIKTS
-148 AKTSLNLELIYENL
+148 AKTKLGLELIYEGL

-172 TDDLFSGILNPN
+172 SDDLFSGILNPG

-223 SSADVSKT
+223 SDADVSKT

-239 IVCDSQCVLE
+239 IVCDSQCVLQ
-249 VVKTAPKEA
+249 VVKTAPKDA

-269 LKGDLS
+269 LKGDLN

-280 SERAKSLKDN
+280 CKRAASLKDN

-338 LDEFALIIH
+338 LDEFALIVH

-357 MKNRMQKAYRAI
+357 MKNRMQKASQA
-369 VPITNYG
+369 VVSITNYG

-388 VTEIFQNN
+388 VTEIF
-396 LQSGAIGTD
+396 
-405 LTRYIATTSEP
+405 R
-416 KY
+416 K

>member
-1 MNTPKSMRTAI
+1 MSTPKSMRIAV

-60 TLFDTAGVDDVG
+60 TLFDTAGVDDAG
-72 ELGKQRVLKTNE
+72 ELGQKRILKTNE
-84 TIENIDIALLVVE
+84 TIENIDIAVLVVE
-97 NNEFGKFESELIA
+97 NNEFSKFESELID
-110 KFKSLNKPFLV
+110 KFKSLNKPFLL

-127 LKESKDKFLN
+127 LKETKGEFLN
-137 LIKPFKFVKTS
+137 LIKPFKFIKTS
-148 AKTSLNLELIYENL
+148 AKTKLGLELIYEGL

-172 TDDLFSGILNPN
+172 NDDLFSGILNPG

-223 SSADVSKT
+223 SDADVSKT

-239 IVCDSQCVLE
+239 IVCDSQCVLQ
-249 VVKTAPKEA
+249 VVKTAPKDA

-269 LKGDLS
+269 LKGDLN

-280 SERAKSLKDN
+280 CKRAASLKDN

-325 EFSYTNGKDYPAN
+325 EFSYTNGRDYPAN
-338 LDEFALIIH
+338 LDEFALIVH

-357 MKNRMQKAYRAI
+357 MKNRMQKASQAV

-376 IIISLCQ
+376 IVISLCQ

-388 VTEIFQNN
+388 VTEIF
-396 LQSGAIGTD
+396 
-405 LTRYIATTSEP
+405 R
-416 KY
+416 K

>member
-1 MNTPKSMRTAI
+1 MSTPKSMRIAV

-60 TLFDTAGVDDVG
+60 TLFDTAGVDDAG
-72 ELGKQRVLKTNE
+72 ELGQKRILKTNE
-84 TIENIDIALLVVE
+84 TIENIDIAVLVVE
-97 NNEFGKFESELIA
+97 NNEFAKFESELID
-110 KFKSLNKPFLV
+110 KFKSLNKPFLL

-127 LKESKDKFLN
+127 LKETKGEFLN
-137 LIKPFKFVKTS
+137 LIKPFKFIKTS
-148 AKTSLNLELIYENL
+148 AKTKLGLELIYEGL

-172 TDDLFSGILNPN
+172 SDDLFSGILNPG

-223 SSADVSKT
+223 SDADVSKT

-239 IVCDSQCVLE
+239 IVCDSQCVLQ
-249 VVKTAPKEA
+249 VVKTAPKDA

-269 LKGDLS
+269 LKGDLN

-280 SERAKSLKDN
+280 SKRAASLKDN

-325 EFSYTNGKDYPAN
+325 EFSYTNGRDYPAN
-338 LDEFALIIH
+338 LDEFALIVH

-357 MKNRMQKAYRAI
+357 MKNRMQKASQAV

-376 IIISLCQ
+376 IVISLCQ
-383 GVLDR
+383 GVLDK
-388 VTEIFQNN
+388 VTEIF
-396 LQSGAIGTD
+396 
-405 LTRYIATTSEP
+405 R
-416 KY
+416 K

>member
-1 MNTPKSMRTAI
+1 MSTPKSMRIAV

-60 TLFDTAGVDDVG
+60 TLFDTAGVDDAG
-72 ELGKQRVLKTNE
+72 ELGQKRILKTNE
-84 TIENIDIALLVVE
+84 TIENIDIAVLVVE
-97 NNEFGKFESELIA
+97 NNEFAKFESELID
-110 KFKSLNKPFLV
+110 KFKSLNKPFL
-121 LVNKCD
+121 LLINKCD
-127 LKESKDKFLN
+127 LKETKSEFLN
-137 LIKPFKFVKTS
+137 LIKPFKFIKTS
-148 AKTSLNLELIYENL
+148 AKTKLGLELIYEGL

-172 TDDLFSGILNPN
+172 SDDLFSGILNPG
-184 DIVLLITPIDDEAPK
+184 DVVLLITPIDDEAPK

-223 SSADVSKT
+223 SDADVSKT
-231 AQMFKPNL
+231 ARMFKPNL
-239 IVCDSQCVLE
+239 IVCDSQCVLQ
-249 VVKTAPKEA
+249 VVKTAPKDA

-269 LKGDLS
+269 LKGDLN

-280 SERAKSLKDN
+280 SKRAASLKDN

-325 EFSYTNGKDYPAN
+325 EFSYTNGRDYPAN
-338 LDEFALIIH
+338 LDEFALIVH

-357 MKNRMQKAYRAI
+357 MKNRMQKASQAV

-376 IIISLCQ
+376 IVISLCQ
-383 GVLDR
+383 GVLNR
-388 VTEIFQNN
+388 VTEIF
-396 LQSGAIGTD
+396 
-405 LTRYIATTSEP
+405 R
-416 KY
+416 K

>member
-1 MNTPKSMRTAI
+1 MSTPKSMRIAV

-60 TLFDTAGVDDVG
+60 TLFDTAGVDDAG
-72 ELGKQRVLKTNE
+72 ELGQKRILKTNE
-84 TIENIDIALLVVE
+84 TIENIDIAVLVVE
-97 NNEFGKFESELIA
+97 NNEFAKFESELID
-110 KFKSLNKPFLV
+110 KFKSLNKPFLL

-127 LKESKDKFLN
+127 LKETKSEFLN
-137 LIKPFKFVKTS
+137 LIKPFKFIKTS
-148 AKTSLNLELIYENL
+148 AKTKLNLELIYEGL

-172 TDDLFSGILNPN
+172 SDDLFSGILNPG
-184 DIVLLITPIDDEAPK
+184 DVVLLITPIDDEAPK

-223 SSADVSKT
+223 SDADVSKI
-231 AQMFKPNL
+231 AQIFKPNL
-239 IVCDSQCVLE
+239 IVCDSQCVLQ
-249 VVKTAPKEA
+249 VVKTAPKDA

-269 LKGDLS
+269 LKGDLN

-280 SERAKSLKDN
+280 CKRAASLKDN

-325 EFSYTNGKDYPAN
+325 EFSYTNGRDYPAN
-338 LDEFALIIH
+338 LDEFALIVH

-357 MKNRMQKAYRAI
+357 MKNRMQKASQAV

-376 IIISLCQ
+376 IVISLCQ

-388 VTEIFQNN
+388 VTEIF
-396 LQSGAIGTD
+396 
-405 LTRYIATTSEP
+405 R
-416 KY
+416 K

>member
-1 MNTPKSMRTAI
+1 MSTPKSMRIAV

-60 TLFDTAGVDDVG
+60 TLFDTAGVDDAG
-72 ELGKQRVLKTNE
+72 ELGQKRISKTNE
-84 TIENIDIALLVVE
+84 TIENIDIAVLVVE
-97 NNEFGKFESELIA
+97 NNEFAKFESELID
-110 KFKSLNKPFLV
+110 KFKSLNKPFLL

-127 LKESKDKFLN
+127 LKETKSEFLN
-137 LIKPFKFVKTS
+137 LIKPFKFIKTS
-148 AKTSLNLELIYENL
+148 AKTKLNLELIYEGL

-172 TDDLFSGILNPN
+172 SDDLFSGILNPG
-184 DIVLLITPIDDEAPK
+184 DVVLLITPIDDEAPK

-218 YVCVS
+218 YACVS
-223 SSADVSKT
+223 SDADVSKT
-231 AQMFKPNL
+231 ARMFKPNL
-239 IVCDSQCVLE
+239 IVCDSQCVSQ
-249 VVKTAPKEA
+249 VVKTAPKDA

-269 LKGDLS
+269 LKGDLN

-280 SERAKSLKDN
+280 SKRAKSLKDN

-338 LDEFALIIH
+338 LDEFALIVH

-357 MKNRMQKAYRAI
+357 MKNRMQKASQAV

-388 VTEIFQNN
+388 VTEIF
-396 LQSGAIGTD
+396 
-405 LTRYIATTSEP
+405 R
-416 KY
+416 K

>member
-84 TIENIDIALLVVE
+84 TIENIDIAVLVVE
-97 NNEFGKFESELIA
+97 NNKFGKFESELIA
-110 KFKSLNKPFLV
+110 KFKSLSKPFLV

-127 LKESKDKFLN
+127 LKESKDEFLN

-352 INKTM
+352 INKTI
-357 MKNRMQKAYRAI
+357 MKNRMQKASRAI